1 MSNMLEQAII
11 DAQSLREAAM
21 KNAESE
27 IVEKYSDEVKQAVSK
42 LLEQEEEMDLGMDLG
57 DEEEQVD
64 STAMEQVPMAHVSD
78 GAEEIVEVDL
88 DDIIA
93 AAQSEDEGEDFELS
107 RDEIADEVG
116 IDLDLEPEA
125 PANRNDDEVS
135 LDEGELLDLFKE
147 LLVVDVPE
155 LAVKQSM
162 EEASEDEIEAD
173 EDAIVQDDDVAMA
186 PVEGMD
192 KEDAEEL
199 RNEKEKNESLQKEN
213 KDLKSL
219 LGTLKEKL
227 EELHAQN
234 ARLLYTNRVH
244 ENTSLNERQKNKIV
258 EMVSNARSVD
268 EARVIFETL
277 QKTMASISEKTA
289 PKSLSEAVTKRSS
302 VVLSSRREEPV
313 SQQSPT
319 TDRWAILAGLKDK

>member
-27 IVEKYSDEVKQAVSK
+27 IVEKYSDEVRQAVSK
-42 LLEQEEEMDLGMDLG
+42 LLEQEEELDLGLDLE
-57 DEEEQVD
+57 DEVEQVD

-93 AAQSEDEGEDFELS
+93 AAQSEDDEEEFELDRS
-107 RDEIADEVG
+107 EIADEVG
-116 IDLDLEPEA
+116 IDLGLETET
-125 PANRNDDEVS
+125 PANRNDDELA
-135 LDEGELLDLFKE
+135 LDENELLDLFKE

-162 EEASEDEIEAD
+162 EEASEDEIEED
-173 EDAIVQDDDVAMA
+173 EEAIVQDDDVALA

-192 KEDAEEL
+192 KEDADDL
-199 RNEKEKNESLQKEN
+199 RNEKEKNENLQKEN

-219 LGTLKEKL
+219 LGSLKGKL

-234 ARLLYTNRVH
+234 ARLLFTNRVH

-277 QKTMASISEKTA
+277 QKTMAGISNSKT
-289 PKSLSEAVTKRSS
+289 PESLSEAVTKRSS
-302 VVLSSRREEPV
+302 VILSNRRDEHV
-313 SQQSPT
+313 SQQNPT
-319 TDRWAILAGLKDK
+319 TDRWAILAGLKDN